1 MSYPPPPHFPAQLP
15 PQPPPRRHTTTA
27 LTRTLGVLFLVV
39 LVGGYA
45 AAVLLTRHIW
55 DDREATRITYATVT
69 SDGAPA
75 SADALVKVRDVVEK
89 RLYGIGFS
97 GSEVKIDNDTVVVTV
112 PSRDPDTVRD
122 IAMPG
127 QLTIRPVVHAMA
139 AKTGPQTPPPA
150 PGATKPFP
158 AQRISDE
165 KELRQSTNPS
175 IQILALQY
183 QATRCGD
190 EDALAGHDDP
200 NLPLVTCSADGQ
212 TVYLLSKAVLS
223 GAEIS
228 EADSGYNR
236 DAGRY
241 VVDVALTDAGTNTW
255 SEFTSANIGAQTAF
269 TLDSRVVSAPQIRE
283 AISGGQLQISGDFTA
298 ESARELAG
306 ILGSGS
312 LPFSLSPEASADAML
327 PATLIAKLLRVLVI
341 AVGIGVLAITVTGAV
356 YLVRRPATPHW

>member
-1 MSYPPPPHFPAQLP
+1 MSYPPPPHFPPQLP

-27 LTRTLGVLFLVV
+27 LTRTLGVLSLVV

-139 AKTGPQTPPPA
+139 AKTGPRPRHPPRGPPNPFQHKGFPTRRSCGRAPTRRSRSWHCSTRPPA
-150 PGATKPFP
+150 
-158 AQRISDE
+158 
-165 KELRQSTNPS
+165 
-175 IQILALQY
+175 
-183 QATRCGD
+183 
-190 EDALAGHDDP
+190 
-200 NLPLVTCSADGQ
+200 
-212 TVYLLSKAVLS
+212 
-223 GAEIS
+223 
-228 EADSGYNR
+228 
-236 DAGRY
+236 
-241 VVDVALTDAGTNTW
+241 VAMRMH
-255 SEFTSANIGAQTAF
+255 S
-269 TLDSRVVSAPQIRE
+269 
-283 AISGGQLQISGDFTA
+283 
-298 ESARELAG
+298 
-306 ILGSGS
+306 
-312 LPFSLSPEASADAML
+312 
-327 PATLIAKLLRVLVI
+327 PAT
-341 AVGIGVLAITVTGAV
+341 TTPTCHWS
-356 YLVRRPATPHW
+356 PAPPTDKPSTC